1 MHTWTHRAGPRSP
14 AAPSEGV
21 ASCPPAGGGVPAC
34 RWAERR
40 RRRST
45 RPPRLVATPRVAL
58 RSARAAVVIKSPK
71 LVAVSKGAAR
81 CVVAR
86 TICRVKERL
95 GRFGYLLRVAGGCLG
110 ERTEQVTHGRHKAAH
125 PTGDKVA
132 RARTDAVLARGVLAK
147 FYASAALSADI
158 DLRRRLLILKTS
170 PMLQV
175 FNLSSGAGCRYV
187 QDGVRPMGRTRRATP
202 SSHDRSA
209 ASFDAR
215 IGEWWRPQL
224 SLDGS
229 AVFHHA
235 AERLARRR
243 TRFVHGEGRDLGTAA
258 APHGIAAGVLL
269 RTRRSTSAMCPVPQ
283 VPDATGTWAR

>member
-1 MHTWTHRAGPRSP
+1 MSTRWRRGARVPLGRAPEEAKYPAASARGDAPGGIAHRACGR
-14 AAPSEGV
+14 GHQV
-21 ASCPPAGGGVPAC
+21 AEVGGGVEGRGALRRCAHDLPGQRAA
-34 RWAERR
+34 RSVRLSAERR
-40 RRRST
+40 R
-45 RPPRLVATPRVAL
+45 
-58 RSARAAVVIKSPK
+58 
-71 LVAVSKGAAR
+71 
-81 CVVAR
+81 
-86 TICRVKERL
+86 ER
-95 GRFGYLLRVAGGCLG
+95 LG

-132 RARTDAVLARGVLAK
+132 RARTDAVIARGVLPK
-147 FYASAALSADI
+147 LYASAGLSAESY
-158 DLRRRLLILKTS
+158 LRRRLLILQNS
-170 PMLQV
+170 AILQV

-224 SLDGS
+224 SLDGY
-229 AVFHHA
+229 AVFHLA

-243 TRFVHGEGRDLGTAA
+243 TRLVYGEERDLATAA

-269 RTRRSTSAMCPVPQ
+269 RTRRSTSAMCPVRQ

>member
-1 MHTWTHRAGPRSP
+1 MDTWTDSAGPRSH
-14 AAPSEGV
+14 AASSEGA
-21 ASCPPAGGGVPAC
+21 ASCPPTGGGVREC

-40 RRRST
+40 TRRST
-45 RPPRLVATPRVAL
+45 RPLRLVAAPRLVLRTAL
-58 RSARAAVVIKSPK
+58 AAVVIKSPK

-95 GRFGYLLRVAGGCLG
+95 GRFGRLLRVAGGRLG

-132 RARTDAVLARGVLAK
+132 RARTAAVLARGVLQK
-147 FYASAALSADI
+147 LYASAGLSAEI
-158 DLRRRLLILKTS
+158 DLRRRLLILQKC
-170 PMLQV
+170 PILQV
-175 FNLSSGAGCRYV
+175 FNFSRGVGCRHV
-187 QDGVRPMGRTRRATP
+187 QDGVRPMARTRRATP

-224 SLDGS
+224 SLDGD
-229 AVFHHA
+229 AVFNP

-243 TRFVHGEGRDLGTAA
+243 TRLVHGEGRDLGTAA
-258 APHGIAAGVLL
+258 APHGIAGVLL
-269 RTRRSTSAMCPVPQ
+269 RTRRSTSAMCPVRQ
-283 VPDATGTWAR
+283 VPGATGTWAR

>member
-1 MHTWTHRAGPRSP
+1 MMDTWTDSAGPRSR
-14 AAPSEGV
+14 AASSEGA
-21 ASCPPAGGGVPAC
+21 ASCPPTSGGVREC

-40 RRRST
+40 TRRST
-45 RPPRLVATPRVAL
+45 RPLRLVAAPRLVLRTAL
-58 RSARAAVVIKSPK
+58 AAVVIKSPK

-95 GRFGYLLRVAGGCLG
+95 GRFGHLLRVAGGRLG
-110 ERTEQVTHGRHKAAH
+110 ERTEQDTHGRHKAAH

-132 RARTDAVLARGVLAK
+132 RARTDAVIARGVLPK
-147 FYASAALSADI
+147 LYASAGLSAESY
-158 DLRRRLLILKTS
+158 LRRRLLILQNS
-170 PMLQV
+170 AILQV

-187 QDGVRPMGRTRRATP
+187 QDGVRPMGRTRRARP

-243 TRFVHGEGRDLGTAA
+243 TRLVHGEGRDLGTAA
-258 APHGIAAGVLL
+258 APHGIAGVLL
-269 RTRRSTSAMCPVPQ
+269 RTRRSTSAMCSVCQ

>member
-14 AAPSEGV
+14 AAPSEGA
-21 ASCPPAGGGVPAC
+21 ASCPPAGGGVREC

-71 LVAVSKGAAR
+71 LVSVSKGAAR

-125 PTGDKVA
+125 PAGDKVA
-132 RARTDAVLARGVLAK
+132 RARTAAVLARGVLQK
-147 FYASAALSADI
+147 FCASAGLSAEI
-158 DLRRRLLILKTS
+158 ELRRRLLILQKC
-170 PMLQV
+170 PILQV
-175 FNLSSGAGCRYV
+175 FNLSRGVGCRHV
-187 QDGVRPMGRTRRATP
+187 QDGVRPMARTRRATP

-224 SLDGS
+224 SLDGD
-229 AVFHHA
+229 AVFNPA

-243 TRFVHGEGRDLGTAA
+243 TRLVHGEGRDLGTAA
-258 APHGIAAGVLL
+258 APHGIAGVLL
-269 RTRRSTSAMCPVPQ
+269 RTRRSTSAMCSVCQ